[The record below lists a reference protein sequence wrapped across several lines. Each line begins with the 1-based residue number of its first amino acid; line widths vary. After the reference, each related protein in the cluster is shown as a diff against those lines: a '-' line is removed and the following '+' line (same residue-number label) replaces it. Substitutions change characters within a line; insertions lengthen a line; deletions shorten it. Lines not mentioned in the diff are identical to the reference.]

1 MKGAKDSEVLRE
13 FVASI
18 DRINALAD
26 AAPGFVCR
34 LQAGDEDGGALAAP
48 APDAG
53 RSPLSGPR
61 VSGSGRRGAGA
72 RQSVR

>member
-26 AAPGFVCR
+26 AAPGFVC
-34 LQAGDEDGGALAAP
+34 
-48 APDAG
+48 
-53 RSPLSGPR
+53 
-61 VSGSGRRGAGA
+61 
-72 RQSVR
+72 